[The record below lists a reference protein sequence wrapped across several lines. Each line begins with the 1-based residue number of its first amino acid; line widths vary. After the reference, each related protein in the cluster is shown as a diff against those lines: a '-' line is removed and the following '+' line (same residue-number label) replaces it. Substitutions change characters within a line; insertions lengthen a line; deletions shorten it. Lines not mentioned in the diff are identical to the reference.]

1 MKIKNGFV
9 TNSSATSFL
18 IENISSDDLTTRDFI
33 EGVWLSIQDHC
44 LKWTPN
50 CTKEDLIKS
59 LEKDYNY
66 FPVKSSETKL
76 VVWSNED
83 DTLSGYVLNGSL
95 ENICTELFNVT
106 VLGRVK

>member
-1 MKIKNGFV
+1 MRIKNGFV

-18 IENISSDDLTTRDFI
+18 IENISSNDLTARDFI
-33 EGVWLSIQDHC
+33 EDVWLSIRDNC
-44 LKWTPN
+44 LKWTPD

-59 LEKDYNY
+59 LEGDYNY
-66 FPVKSSETKL
+66 FPVKSNETKL
-76 VVWSNED
+76 AVWSNED

-95 ENICTELFNVT
+95 ENVRTKLFNVT